1 MKKVCFYPIADI
13 SNEYVYL
20 MRKAIDRAGY
30 KLADKTTFNAMMNSD
45 IIHLNWYEG
54 LPLRKSKTKILKKY
68 VAKLTKLKLL
78 KLSGK
83 KIIVTI
89 HNNNTYEDE
98 KHALVHNIMKWLLD
112 NADAIVVHCK
122 ESLKVIDKFGADPA
136 KAQFVPH
143 PNIIGMYEELEEF
156 DDYEKQ
162 KDDFI
167 VLFLGTVRPYKNVET
182 VIHAAE
188 KLVDKKNIK
197 ILICGRTKT
206 AKYTNELS
214 NIIKTDNI
222 KTAFRFIADEE
233 IPSLVRMSDAL
244 LLPYKNTSSLNSGAA
259 FLAFSYGRTIIS
271 TDIGTAKEYANDD
284 LIYMYE
290 YDKNEAIHEKRL
302 VETISKAY
310 DDFARDSASYKA
322 KGETLL
328 KRVTVE
334 NSLREIGK
342 KLKEIYK

>member
-30 KLADKTTFNAMMNSD
+30 KLADKTTFNAMMHSD
-45 IIHLNWYEG
+45 VIHLNWYEG
-54 LPLRKSKTKILKKY
+54 LPLRKEKTKILKKY

-83 KIIVTI
+83 KLIVTI
-89 HNNNTYEDE
+89 HNNNTYDDD
-98 KHALVHNIMKWLLD
+98 KHVLVHNIMKWLLD
-112 NADAIVVHCK
+112 NADAIVIHCK
-122 ESLKVIDKFGADPA
+122 ESLKVIEKFGSDPS
-136 KAQFVPH
+136 KAHFVPH
-143 PNIIGMYEELEEF
+143 PNLIGMYEDVEKF
-156 DDYEKQ
+156 DDYVKEP
-162 KDDFI
+162 DDFV

-182 VIHAAE
+182 VIRAAE
-188 KLVDKKNIK
+188 KLTDKKNIK

-214 NIIKTDNI
+214 KIIKTDNI

-233 IPSLVRMSDAL
+233 LPSLVSMADAL
-244 LLPYKNTSSLNSGAA
+244 VLPYVTNSSLNSGAA

-271 TDIGTAKEYANDD
+271 TDIGTAKEYADDD

-290 YDKNEAIHEKRL
+290 YASDEATHVQRL
-302 VETISKAY
+302 ADTITKAY
-310 DDFARDSASYKA
+310 NDFVNDPASYKA
-322 KGETLL
+322 KGETL
-328 KRVTVE
+328 KARVTVE
-334 NSLREIGK
+334 NSLREIGNQLK
-342 KLKEIYK
+342 KIYE